1 MSYLCFLSAGIV
13 TYMQNQVGD
22 PSKEKTV
29 KELQKA
35 FEKDDVTV
43 VGFFAEEDF
52 FYKAYLEAGNSSVIM
67 YYF

>member
-1 MSYLCFLSAGIV
+1 
-13 TYMQNQVGD
+13 MQGQIGD
-22 PSKEKTV
+22 PSKEKKSV

-52 FYKAYLEAGNSSVIM
+52 FYKAYLEAGNASVFCI
-67 YYF
+67 